1 MKKSS
6 YNHNILSFFDFYRQK
21 ELFQSQQERMAKILA
36 KASEGEAKK
45 METYS
50 KRVLTMKEEE
60 MMIENMMI
68 TREFKGFVP
77 N

>member
-1 MKKSS
+1 
-6 YNHNILSFFDFYRQK
+6 
-21 ELFQSQQERMAKILA
+21 MAKILA